1 MIRFCMRC
9 GAPLESGKRFCT
21 NCGSPAGSAS
31 DNGRN
36 VDGRKRGRENRFRCG
51 LVLGIASL
59 AVALLVI
66 GVGAFIMVNGGI
78 DEAIARIF
86 SPSDD
91 GRVAESAEYG
101 SLTSVKVASSTR
113 VLPQDL
119 EGSSASYRVRIKQ
132 ADTPSGDFIAVD
144 DLPILSVTEPD
155 GFSLAD
161 FGSLEEGTYYL
172 SVKSE
177 TGAVFDLP
185 PLLLTGDSSAEEL
198 SREIE
203 IVRPSNMTSE
213 PMMVRRGKYGAFLG
227 VLTDLSN
234 TYAEPSLTVMRL
246 NDNQCLAWVAGVS
259 YAELVDFGDGAE
271 RLVVMYCLDDKFA
284 ESDVVEVGEDDSVQD
299 FGPEAADYRIEVYEY
314 DPIADEAVMVCQTTP
329 EKTREG
335 RAVLRYVKDS
345 DGHMLI
351 AAGGTSEEGNVRY
364 GINESGLFGALSGSG
379 GEIQANGYCFFN
391 TAQTQEEA
399 LENAGIEGT
408 SCEKTAQ
415 SVKDIVAR
423 LEALM
428 SW

>member
-1 MIRFCMRC
+1 MTRFCMRC
-9 GAPLESGKRFCT
+9 GAPLESGKRFCM
-21 NCGSPAGSAS
+21 NCGSPVGLVS
-31 DNGRN
+31 DNGKD
-36 VDGRKRGRENRFRCG
+36 VDGRKRGRENRSRGG

-66 GVGAFIMVNGGI
+66 GAVAFILANGGI
-78 DEAIARIF
+78 DEAIARILT
-86 SPSDD
+86 PSDD
-91 GRVAESAEYG
+91 GHVAESAEYG
-101 SLTSVKVASSTR
+101 SLSSVKVASSTR

-132 ADTPSGDFIAVD
+132 ADTSSGDFIAVD
-144 DLPILSVTEPD
+144 DLPILSVTESD

-161 FGSLEEGTYYL
+161 FGSLEEGAYYL

-198 SREIE
+198 PREVE

-213 PMMVRRGKYGAFLG
+213 SMMVRRGKYGAFLD
-227 VLTDLSN
+227 VLTGLSN
-234 TYAEPSLTVMRL
+234 TYGEPSLTVMRL

-259 YAELVDFGDGAE
+259 YAELVDFGDGTE
-271 RLVVMYCLDDKFA
+271 RLVVMYCLDGKFA
-284 ESDVVEVGEDDSVQD
+284 ESDVVEVGEDDSVLD
-299 FGPEAADYRIEVYEY
+299 FGPKATDYRIEVYEY

-329 EKTREG
+329 EKTGEG

-351 AAGGTSEEGNVRY
+351 ATGGTSEESNARY
-364 GINESGLFGALSGSG
+364 GINESGLFGVLSGSG
-379 GEIQANGYCFFN
+379 SEAQADGYCFFN

-399 LENAGIEGT
+399 LEGAETEGT
-408 SCEKTAQ
+408 SCEETAQ
-415 SVKDIVAR
+415 SVKDLVAR
-423 LEALM
+423 LDALS